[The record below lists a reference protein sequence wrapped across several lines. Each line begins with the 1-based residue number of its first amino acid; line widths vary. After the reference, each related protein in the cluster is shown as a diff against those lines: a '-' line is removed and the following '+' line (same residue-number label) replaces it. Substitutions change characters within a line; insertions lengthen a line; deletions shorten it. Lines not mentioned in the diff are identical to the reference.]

1 MANNNPKP
9 GDKELPVY
17 TEADINPADIP
28 NTFVDGADLYAN
40 NRDYY
45 IYIDRLD
52 IGMSVKFKAFVT
64 SFVDSFDPE
73 YTAEQGTI
81 GDPVRQL
88 TSITRRTSLSFDVLA
103 STYEEGKL
111 NLTRMSNLARATY
124 PNYLQAG
131 TSGSLTAPQAPIF
144 GVKFANLIRGPRST
158 AYQDGYIEKFS
169 FEPDFESGI
178 FESSRG
184 IVPKVIKMNMEFLP
198 YHTLPSSD
206 KTAVTTIAGPGYVNG
221 QWQYGYNYPYGFREA
236 SPTTKQTGNQ
246 ANGSAVP
253 NAVGPAV
260 ETAVNQVVKQS
271 QKVAKSALASQGNDK
286 SDQAQKA
293 ESTSGATVEAQLE
306 RFDKTGRSMR
316 NKQIATKAKAL
327 GQKAGNSGFSTLNNF
342 FFSSN
347 E

>member
-45 IYIDRLD
+45 IYIDRQD

-124 PNYLQAG
+124 PNYQQV
-131 TSGSLTAPQAPIF
+131 SGSLTAPEAPVF

-158 AYQDGYIEKFS
+158 AYQNGYIEKFS

-198 YHTLPSSD
+198 YHTLPFSAGEGA
-206 KTAVTTIAGPGYVNG
+206 TTVTTIAGPGYVNG
-221 QWQYGYNYPYGFREA
+221 RWQYGYNYPYGFREA
-236 SPTTKQTGNQ
+236 SPTTKQLGEQ
-246 ANGSAVP
+246 AA
-253 NAVGPAV
+253 AAIIAAAAPAV
-260 ETAVNQVVKQS
+260 ANQVVKQS

-286 SDQAQKA
+286 SDQTQKA
-293 ESTSGATVEAQLE
+293 ESTSEATVAQQLE
-306 RFDKTGRSMR
+306 ESREAAGKIR
-316 NKQIATKAKAL
+316 NRQIATKAKAL
-327 GQKAGNSGFSTLNNF
+327 GQKAARSGFSTLNNF

>member
-1 MANNNPKP
+1 MANNNQKP
-9 GDKELPVY
+9 GDKERAVY

-28 NTFVDGADLYAN
+28 NTFVDGADVYAN

-45 IYIDRLD
+45 IYIDRQD

-88 TSITRRTSLSFDVLA
+88 TSITRRTSLSFDILA

-124 PNYLQAG
+124 PNYQQV
-131 TSGSLTAPQAPIF
+131 SGSLSAPEAPVF

-158 AYQDGYIEKFS
+158 AYQNGYIEKFS
-169 FEPDFESGI
+169 FEPDLESGV
-178 FESSRG
+178 FEGSGG
-184 IVPKVIKMNMEFLP
+184 IVPKVIKMSMEFLP
-198 YHTLPSSD
+198 YHTLPF
-206 KTAVTTIAGPGYVNG
+206 KAGGGAATTIAGPGYVNG
-221 QWQYGYNYPYGFREA
+221 QWQYGYNYPYGFRET
-236 SPTTKQTGNQ
+236 SPTTKQTGTQ

-286 SDQAQKA
+286 SDQTQKA
-293 ESTSGATVEAQLE
+293 ESTSEATTAQQLE
-306 RFDKTGRSMR
+306 NFRQAGRSIR
-316 NKQIATKAKAL
+316 NRNRARNAKAL
-327 GQKAGNSGFSTLNNF
+327 GQAAREGFSTISNI
-342 FFSSN
+342 FSSN